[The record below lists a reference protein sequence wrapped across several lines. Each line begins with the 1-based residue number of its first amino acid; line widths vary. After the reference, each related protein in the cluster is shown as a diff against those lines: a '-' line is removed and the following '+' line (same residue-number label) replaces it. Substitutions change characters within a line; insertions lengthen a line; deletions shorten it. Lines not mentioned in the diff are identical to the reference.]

1 MQVPAWHVSPGRQ
14 ALPQLPQLVTSVFRS
29 LHEFVQH
36 FRPPEHCTPEPQVQ
50 LPLVQAFAALGSQT
64 VWQLPQFS
72 LSDMTSVQVVPQQ
85 SWLAL
90 HELPH

>member
-1 MQVPAWHVSPGRQ
+1 LQDPFEQVSPGRH

-36 FRPPEHCTPEPQVQ
+36 FRPPEHCAPEPQVQ
-50 LPLVQAFAALGSQT
+50 LPLVHAFDALGSQT
-64 VWQLPQFS
+64 LLQLPQFS